1 MNTTPLRSNTTILF
15 AALALV
21 TCLWVGWRDFDPFVP
36 QAVVRHAIH
45 AGPRLAVQVLVQYV
59 APVVL
64 VAFLVG
70 QAVKRWA
77 K

>member
-1 MNTTPLRSNTTILF
+1 MNATPLRSTTTILF
-15 AALALV
+15 AVLALV

-36 QAVVRHAIH
+36 QAVVRDAIH
-45 AGPRLAVQVLVQYV
+45 AGPRMAVQVLVQFV

-64 VAFLVG
+64 VAFLVK
-70 QAVKRWA
+70 QAIARRA